1 MTPQERKTWIGMMGA
16 RGAWW
21 NLRREAIL
29 EPDWECVDTHF
40 HLWEEQLFPDPQEGT
55 LSLRT
60 SRYLLDE
67 FLEDACAG
75 HKVTQAVYVE
85 CGSEYRTEGPSNLRV
100 VGETE
105 FAARLARQ
113 QAGKS
118 PQIGAIVAHADLC
131 DPDLETVLD
140 AHREAGGD
148 LFRGVRQSGAR
159 LEDPAARLI
168 AGAAPPGL
176 YADPAFQRGLALLGD
191 LGLVFDSFQFHFQL
205 DDLEALAR
213 SGIGKLTLIDLD
225 DVCVSNVN
233 RQLHALD
240 GTIGQPKVDV
250 LAERCRLIAPEI
262 EIIADTAFVTPTNLA
277 ERIPEDAD
285 HVVDAID
292 SVIAKAALIAWCKR
306 RKIPITVTGAAGGQT
321 DPTRI
326 QVADLTRTE
335 HDPLLSKVRSRLRRD
350 YGFSRNPK
358 RRFSVEC
365 VYSDEQLIYP
375 SADGEVCLQKPGS
388 NEATRLDCASG
399 FGAATFLTGTFGFVA
414 ASKVLERLAKKAN
427 QPTVTQAIQ
436 EENE

>member
-1 MTPQERKTWIGMMGA
+1 MSLNESTASSSDYDFRFGGI
-16 RGAWW
+16 
-21 NLRREAIL
+21 RRLYGQRA
-29 EPDWECVDTHF
+29 
-40 HLWEEQLFPDPQEGT
+40 
-55 LSLRT
+55 
-60 SRYLLDE
+60 
-67 FLEDACAG
+67 A
-75 HKVTQAVYVE
+75 QAFRRAHVV
-85 CGSEYRTEGPSNLRV
+85 V
-100 VGETE
+100 VGV
-105 FAARLARQ
+105 
-113 QAGKS
+113 GGVGS
-118 PQIGAIVAHADLC
+118 W
-131 DPDLETVLD
+131 TV
-140 AHREAGGD
+140 
-148 LFRGVRQSGAR
+148 
-159 LEDPAARLI
+159 
-168 AGAAPPGL
+168 
-176 YADPAFQRGLALLGD
+176 
-191 LGLVFDSFQFHFQL
+191 
-205 DDLEALAR
+205 EALAR

-240 GTIGQPKVDV
+240 GTIGQPKVGV

-262 EIIADTAFVTPTNLA
+262 EIIADTGFVTPTNLA

-375 SADGEVCLQKPGS
+375 SGDGEVCLQKPGS

>member
-1 MTPQERKTWIGMMGA
+1 M
-16 RGAWW
+16 
-21 NLRREAIL
+21 
-29 EPDWECVDTHF
+29 
-40 HLWEEQLFPDPQEGT
+40 
-55 LSLRT
+55 
-60 SRYLLDE
+60 
-67 FLEDACAG
+67 
-75 HKVTQAVYVE
+75 
-85 CGSEYRTEGPSNLRV
+85 
-100 VGETE
+100 
-105 FAARLARQ
+105 
-113 QAGKS
+113 
-118 PQIGAIVAHADLC
+118 
-131 DPDLETVLD
+131 
-140 AHREAGGD
+140 
-148 LFRGVRQSGAR
+148 
-159 LEDPAARLI
+159 
-168 AGAAPPGL
+168 
-176 YADPAFQRGLALLGD
+176 
-191 LGLVFDSFQFHFQL
+191 
-205 DDLEALAR
+205 
-213 SGIGKLTLIDLD
+213 
-225 DVCVSNVN
+225 
-233 RQLHALD
+233 
-240 GTIGQPKVDV
+240 

-350 YGFSRNPK
+350 YGFSRHPK

-365 VYSDEQLIYP
+365 VYSDEQLVYP

-427 QPTVTQAIQ
+427 QPAATQAIQ